1 MALTV
6 VSSVSLVSSSVGSD
20 MSSVS
25 SSMNMRMAFL
35 DMTMVEA
42 TSTPPP
48 IRPPAMGT
56 SLPRLIAPFSPNL
69 VRKRKPIF

>member
-1 MALTV
+1 
-6 VSSVSLVSSSVGSD
+6 
-20 MSSVS
+20 
-25 SSMNMRMAFL
+25 MNMRMAFL

-56 SLPRLIAPFSPNL
+56 SLPRLIAPFWVKGQNVCL
-69 VRKRKPIF
+69 ARRVAGLDLAFLNAD